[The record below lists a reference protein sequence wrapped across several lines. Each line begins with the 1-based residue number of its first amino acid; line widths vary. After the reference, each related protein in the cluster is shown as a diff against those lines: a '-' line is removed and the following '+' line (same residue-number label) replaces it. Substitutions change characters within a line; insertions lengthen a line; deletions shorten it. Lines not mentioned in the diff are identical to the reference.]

1 MKLKAMHLFRV
12 LYADPFWRWWG
23 KKVCILASR
32 YYLGIDSIDVFK
44 RRVHIGG
51 RRYER
56 PTQNSLLNRTQR
68 RWIKDNEEKVRGVI
82 DEVTKET
89 TADTF

>member
-23 KKVCILASR
+23 KKVCILAAR
-32 YYLGIDSIDVFK
+32 YYLGIDDVDEL
-44 RRVHIGG
+44 RRERHGGG
-51 RRYER
+51 RYKDRVFH
-56 PTQNSLLNRTQR
+56 PLLNAKER
-68 RWIKDNEEKVRGVI
+68 RWIAKNREKVRGVI

-89 TADTF
+89 TTNTF